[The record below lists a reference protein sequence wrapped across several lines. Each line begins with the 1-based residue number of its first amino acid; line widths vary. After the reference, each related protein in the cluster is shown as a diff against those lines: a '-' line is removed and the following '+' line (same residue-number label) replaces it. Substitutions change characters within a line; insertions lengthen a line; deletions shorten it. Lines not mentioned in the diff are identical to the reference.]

1 MSQYFYNTI
10 VLKGRGENIL
20 KFLNAGLENSNL
32 PKQKKKEDAYNILIS
47 SATSD
52 YLEYEYN

>member
-20 KFLNAGLENSNL
+20 QFLNAGLENSNL
-32 PKQKKKEDAYNILIS
+32 PKQKKMEDAYNVLIS

-52 YLEYEYN
+52 YLE